1 MIRRIDLAHIYLD
14 NMKVKRMKP
23 AVFDAVSDG
32 ERHFKGGR
40 GSGLLHV
47 IPEQKSI
54 IARLN
59 DESRSGFN

>member
-1 MIRRIDLAHIYLD
+1 MFYGIGSKSFGVIRRIDLAQIYLD

-32 ERHFKGGR
+32 ERHFKGSS

-47 IPEQKSI
+47 VPEQKRI
-54 IARLN
+54 Q
-59 DESRSGFN
+59 